1 MERLTGLIGILLLIG
16 TAYGLSNN
24 RKRISMNIVGW
35 GLGLQ
40 IIFAFIILKTP
51 IGRPFFTI
59 LDKIIKNLTRQKF
72 WSVDKIVIILK
83 TTVLL
88 QGLLVL
94 KC

>member
-40 IIFAFIILKTP
+40 IIFAFII
-51 IGRPFFTI
+51 I
-59 LDKIIKNLTRQKF
+59 
-72 WSVDKIVIILK
+72 KIV
-83 TTVLL
+83 
-88 QGLLVL
+88 
-94 KC
+94 

>member
-40 IIFAFIILKTP
+40 IIFALSLIHI
-51 IGRPFFTI
+51 
-59 LDKIIKNLTRQKF
+59 
-72 WSVDKIVIILK
+72 
-83 TTVLL
+83 
-88 QGLLVL
+88 
-94 KC
+94 